1 MRKSNH
7 RRLKTKHL
15 NRNITK
21 PVFLFAIILV
31 LSLMS
36 LVIYKVFT
44 VDGFAF
50 VNKAENGDAEII
62 VFDPVANTSKSF
74 VVAGNTVLSSSRSLG
89 EYRLDN
95 LWILGRKEGYGGKLI
110 SESISKNF
118 LIPIYYWKD
127 ENKTNLDI
135 FKLIRAK
142 IILSSGSIEKKDIQL
157 NNLSNSTLVNF
168 VNTEIS
174 DSGVEVEIEDLTGT
188 VSISND
194 VAKILEILGTKITSF
209 SKGYE
214 KDLDCE
220 VLGTSKKLV
229 EVIATY
235 LGCKETVK
243 QDLKTDIVVRL
254 GGQFADRF

>member
-1 MRKSNH
+1 MRRFKKQKKQNSH
-7 RRLKTKHL
+7 WPL
-15 NRNITK
+15 
-21 PVFLFAIILV
+21 AIGIIV
-31 LSLMS
+31 VVAFIFLSL
-36 LVIYKVFT
+36 LVYKVFT
-44 VDGFAF
+44 VDSFAF
-50 VNKAENGDAEII
+50 INKADNGDAEII
-62 VFDPVANTSKSF
+62 VFDPVGNTSKSF

-142 IILSSGSIEKKDIQL
+142 IILGSGTIERKDIQL
-157 NNLSNSTLVNF
+157 NNLSNSILVNF

-188 VSISND
+188 VSTSND

-220 VLGTSKKLV
+220 VLGTSKKFV
-229 EVIATY
+229 EVIATH
-235 LGCKETVK
+235 LDCKETMK
-243 QDLKTDIVVRL
+243 EDLKTDIVVRL
-254 GGQFADRF
+254 GGQFAERF